1 MPARETPFSIGRQEQ
16 RAGAFIR
23 QASRFRDWVTPDGAS
38 GYAPEPGRYHLY
50 VARACPWAHR
60 TILARALMG
69 LEQAVTISYVD
80 PIRDQQGWA
89 FSQAGVYE
97 DPVNGFR
104 FLAEAYLASDREFSD
119 RVTVPVLWDR
129 QRARIVNNESAE
141 ILRML
146 ATVFAPLAGH
156 PVSLYPTELAEQI
169 DVLNERIYEQL
180 NNGVYRAG
188 FSTDQ
193 LVYEQAV
200 GDVFAML
207 EELDERLADR
217 RFLFGPEP
225 VESDWRLFTTLIRFD
240 PVYHVH
246 FKCSLRKLSEYRNLW
261 PYLRDLYQWPGVR
274 ETVSFDE
281 IRAHYYRTHGAIN
294 PTGLVAVMPAESLEE
309 APGRE
314 RLG

>member
-1 MPARETPFSIGRQEQ
+1 MSARETPFSIAAQEQ
-16 RAGAFIR
+16 RAGAFVR

-69 LEQAVTISYVD
+69 LERAVTISYVD
-80 PIRDQQGWA
+80 PIRDQRGWA
-89 FSQAGVYE
+89 FSEVGVYE
-97 DPVNGFR
+97 DPVNRFS
-104 FLAEAYLASDREFSD
+104 FLAEAYLASDPEFSD

-146 ATVFAPLAGH
+146 ATVFAPLAAH

-169 DVLNERIYEQL
+169 DALNERIYEHL

-200 GDVFAML
+200 GEVFAML
-207 EELDERLADR
+207 DELDERLADR
-217 RFLFGPEP
+217 RFLFGPQP
-225 VESDWRLFTTLIRFD
+225 LESDWRLFTTLVRFD

-294 PTGLVAVMPAESLEE
+294 PTGIVAVMPAASLEE
-309 APGRE
+309 SPGRE

>member
-1 MPARETPFSIGRQEQ
+1 MSARETPSSIAAQEQ
-16 RAGAFIR
+16 RAGAFVR

-80 PIRDQQGWA
+80 PIRDQRGWA
-89 FSQAGVYE
+89 FSQVGVYE
-97 DPVNGFR
+97 DPVNGFS
-104 FLAEAYLASDREFSD
+104 FLSEAYLASDPEFSD

-146 ATVFAPLAGH
+146 ATVFAPLAAH
-156 PVSLYPTELAEQI
+156 AVSLCPTELADQI
-169 DVLNERIYEQL
+169 DALNERIYEHL

-200 GDVFAML
+200 SEVFAML
-207 EELDERLADR
+207 DELDERLADR
-217 RFLFGPEP
+217 RFLFGPQP
-225 VESDWRLFTTLIRFD
+225 VESDWRLFTTLVRFD

-281 IRAHYYRTHGAIN
+281 IRAHYYRTHGTIN
-294 PTGLVAVMPAESLEE
+294 PTGIVAVMPAESLEE
-309 APGRE
+309 PPGRE